1 MARAAFRIRGKR
13 ICEKTAGESV
23 NDAYLSV
30 PSVSVL
36 SDIRGDSI
44 KPTPLLAAELH
55 QASGLHSPALK
66 RAARVTVC
74 VIIVKLN
81 EPTSVA
87 FRTRSCFLRMRRDP
101 REVRGEKE
109 EEEEEEG

>member
-1 MARAAFRIRGKR
+1 MNLLTTRI
-13 ICEKTAGESV
+13 
-23 NDAYLSV
+23 Y
-30 PSVSVL
+30 PSHQSPFL